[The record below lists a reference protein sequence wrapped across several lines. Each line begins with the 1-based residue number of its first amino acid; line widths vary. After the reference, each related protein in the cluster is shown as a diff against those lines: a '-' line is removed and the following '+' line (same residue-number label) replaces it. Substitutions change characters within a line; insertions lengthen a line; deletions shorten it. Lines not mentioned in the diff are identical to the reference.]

1 MQDQYNI
8 EGFASIIPEM
18 LHRVRKVAVERIPQ
32 QGEFKKISIRFPC
45 PDEHF
50 LGLLF
55 IEPHPDGVKRVA
67 MASVYRAGTDRM
79 VSNFIFFENTQKV
92 LDWLGSEKTVAELT
106 ETYIALRAK
115 AFRLD

>member
-8 EGFASIIPEM
+8 EGFANIIPEM
-18 LHRVRKVAVERIPQ
+18 LARVRKVAVDRIPK

-55 IEPHPDGVKRVA
+55 IEPHPDNVKRAA

-79 VSNFIFFENTQKV
+79 VSNFIFFENTQEV
-92 LDWLGSEKTVAELT
+92 LDWLEAEKTVAELT
-106 ETYIALRAK
+106 EIYVGLRAK

>member
-18 LHRVRKVAVERIPQ
+18 LARVRAAAEERIPQ
-32 QGEFKKISIRFPC
+32 QGEFRKLSIRFPC
-45 PDEHF
+45 PDAQF
-50 LGLLF
+50 LALLSF
-55 IEPHPDGVKRVA
+55 ESYPDGVKRAA

-79 VSNFIFFENTQKV
+79 VSNFIFFDNTQEV
-92 LDWLGSEKTVAELT
+92 LDWLGSEKTVSELT
-106 ETYIALRAK
+106 ETYIGLRAK